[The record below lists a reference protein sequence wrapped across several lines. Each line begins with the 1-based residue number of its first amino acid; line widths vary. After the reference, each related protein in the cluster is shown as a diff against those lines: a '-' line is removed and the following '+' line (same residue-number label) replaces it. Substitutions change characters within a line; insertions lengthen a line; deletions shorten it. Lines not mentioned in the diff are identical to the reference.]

1 MIIILLVLAIY
12 HNLNCAEHNDLRK
25 PLCSVIFFINQ
36 AGLFTDQINK
46 LKAQNISEDYEIK
59 IFDQNNSENL
69 ILNLKKIVKEFNR
82 ESKYHVLVFWDH
94 REDIYQEGLN
104 YLNLSSTLKDIHNY
118 LGKKLDILCLDFCYS
133 SCFEYAF
140 GFKENINYLVACQE
154 KHFMDGFSY
163 DFLNNSFVDTRSLAI
178 KIILDSNLYFLKYD
192 YYNLINFVAIDCSK
206 TYLIKPFLANIIN
219 NNRVDLFDLI
229 LNKNKNYVIS
239 FLRKE
244 IILAYAAGSNSNEKS
259 GISINK
265 CNYSAIT

>member
-1 MIIILLVLAIY
+1 MFRFHSITY
-12 HNLNCAEHNDLRK
+12 
-25 PLCSVIFFINQ
+25 
-36 AGLFTDQINK
+36 T
-46 LKAQNISEDYEIK
+46 
-59 IFDQNNSENL
+59 
-69 ILNLKKIVKEFNR
+69 
-82 ESKYHVLVFWDH
+82 
-94 REDIYQEGLN
+94 
-104 YLNLSSTLKDIHNY
+104 LS
-118 LGKKLDILCLDFCYS
+118 GLDFCYS

-265 CNYSAIT
+265 CKYSAIT